1 MTCLRSG
8 NTILCGFGSVY
19 EFEGYLFEW
28 HHWHGPWPVTR
39 KDPSEPRKT
48 IPAGFWEAIE
58 RFQVLSE
65 AERAAYLWGR
75 REGRKDEL

>member
-8 NTILCGFGSVY
+8 NTILCGFEPVY
-19 EFEGYLFEW
+19 EFEGYLFER

-48 IPAGFWEAIE
+48 IPSGFWEAIE
-58 RFQVLSE
+58 RFQALSE
-65 AERAAYLWGR
+65 EERAAYLWEP
-75 REGRKDEL
+75 EGGEEG